1 MWVVVRLLNEAKL
14 LPLALVQT
22 ALDAVSLLES
32 LEGQDEEFCVVLVR
46 QRREGDR
53 RESDGEN

>member
-1 MWVVVRLLNEAKL
+1 MRVVVRLLNEAKL
-14 LPLALVQT
+14 LSLTLVQT

-32 LEGQDEEFCVVLVR
+32 LEGQDEELCVVFVR
-46 QRREGDR
+46 QRRERDR